1 MSYEDFNIDELDD
14 QGLPAA
20 SRGTN
25 RLPIVLGLTGA
36 VFGALALGFV
46 VANAIGSGS
55 NSPANGTS
63 PITTPEN
70 TATPP
75 TADATQQSST
85 DPTQQPPTLTPTQ
98 TSSSATPVPSTA
110 TPVPPTPT
118 ATVPAITSP
127 KFHDIFRAEGGTFS
141 TNAKTSLP
149 FRRLEAAWN
158 NEYKGCPG
166 PTCIRGRAMAL
177 AGVGPLG
184 TGESPVASAS
194 VYNTFVAQRSNAN
207 LLMDLR
213 WKGSL
218 AAVVGA
224 NVNTG
229 VEIQVIVNQIDKTTG
244 KVVKAV
250 PNMPY
255 SVLSKELGL
264 EAIQGVDTLT
274 IEDSRSVN
282 IPLKLDPG
290 QLYRIDL
297 KITCSTRAA
306 FSASAT
312 ICSFYSDDGFA
323 GVEWTK
329 QVVEYD
335 TGICSPTQKGD
346 GCIYQD

>member
-1 MSYEDFNIDELDD
+1 MNYDDFNSEDTNNGEI
-14 QGLPAA
+14 PAA
-20 SRGTN
+20 PNRNN
-25 RLPIVLGLTGA
+25 RLPLILGLAGA
-36 VFGALALGFV
+36 AFGALSFGFV
-46 VANAIGSGS
+46 LANAIGGGS

-63 PITTPEN
+63 PVTTPEN

-75 TADATQQSST
+75 TVDPTQQPTT

-98 TSSSATPVPSTA
+98 SPPGATPVPPTA

-127 KFHDIFRAEGGTFS
+127 KFHDIFRAEGGTVS
-141 TNAKTSLP
+141 KNAKTSLP
-149 FRRLEAAWN
+149 FRRLEASWN

-218 AAVVGA
+218 AAIVGA
-224 NVNTG
+224 NVSTG
-229 VEIQVIVNQIDKTTG
+229 VDIEILVNEIDPDTK

-255 SVLSKELGL
+255 TVLSKELSL
-264 EAIQGVDTLT
+264 AAIQGVDTLK

-282 IPLKLDPG
+282 IPMKLDPG
-290 QLYRIDL
+290 HLYQIDL